1 MIKINFSKTNGKETA
16 KKQAAR
22 KSSQNEVTENDK
34 KPAIRKLSEKL
45 SRKVTLREGY
55 PDKNGEYQER
65 MPDETFKH
73 NPGCQWPYK
82 YTRAEFEAFHS
93 NKRVWEHQVDYYTIN
108 SDYQKYE
115 YYSRS
120 LGNAAGIGKLSGF
133 TGELDIESMDT
144 FEQKLRRP
152 TLCRKTTIEEISRN
166 NSKWRLSNLQS
177 CFHKVFVK
185 RTPKSFSTKGL

>member
-1 MIKINFSKTNGKETA
+1 
-16 KKQAAR
+16 
-22 KSSQNEVTENDK
+22 
-34 KPAIRKLSEKL
+34 
-45 SRKVTLREGY
+45 
-55 PDKNGEYQER
+55 

-166 NSKWRLSNLQS
+166 NSKKESVDQS
-177 CFHKVFVK
+177 ENNKMK
-185 RTPKSFSTKGL
+185 QIL

>member
-1 MIKINFSKTNGKETA
+1 MTEINKINFSKTNGKETA

-166 NSKWRLSNLQS
+166 NSKKEKEDQS
-177 CFHKVFVK
+177 EN
-185 RTPKSFSTKGL
+185 TKMKEIL